1 MYSTSNLSIKPPAHR
16 TSSTTMST
24 SKGTRGRPPL
34 ILDSR
39 QTREAIVA
47 LEKGRKKPTLTDR
60 SGQAKQINIGQYF
73 IGRDP
78 DTQQQVLEKDG
89 KRVVPC
95 DDVGDIFLKDV
106 AMKHFLSA
114 PFVVNE
120 GIIIHL
126 LHDSYFLFPP
136 TAGRL
141 PDIVTSAAKEV
152 ATQRRAPVVSAGYD
166 GVNRQLFAD
175 DDGAGAGAR
184 GAGGAGGA
192 GMMVQYQH
200 QHGGAATGGGRGG
213 GLKTTGLDDDG
224 AGAGARGGG
233 GGGGGAGMMTQYQH
247 QHGGAATGG
256 GRGGLGGGMK
266 TTGLDDDGAGTGA
279 RGAGG
284 GGGFTVA
291 MTPHGRGG
299 GGGGGHADAVA
310 NANGGGTCHIIPF
323 MSPEQ
328 KVAIEEAEAAKERY
342 RKERIDAE
350 AVAARERKMCASA
363 VHALADKVEAM
374 GTTVNQHTGQI
385 GALQGGQ
392 KDLQEGQELHASQI
406 GDLQGAVKK
415 LEIQGQTSAQVAADT
430 IQHQAQLKRYV
441 DTSQSLLQTELKN
454 YVDERLGLSPNE
466 NK

>member
-1 MYSTSNLSIKPPAHR
+1 
-16 TSSTTMST
+16 
-24 SKGTRGRPPL
+24 
-34 ILDSR
+34 
-39 QTREAIVA
+39 
-47 LEKGRKKPTLTDR
+47 
-60 SGQAKQINIGQYF
+60 
-73 IGRDP
+73 
-78 DTQQQVLEKDG
+78 
-89 KRVVPC
+89 
-95 DDVGDIFLKDV
+95 
-106 AMKHFLSA
+106 
-114 PFVVNE
+114 
-120 GIIIHL
+120 
-126 LHDSYFLFPP
+126 
-136 TAGRL
+136 
-141 PDIVTSAAKEV
+141 
-152 ATQRRAPVVSAGYD
+152 
-166 GVNRQLFAD
+166 
-175 DDGAGAGAR
+175 
-184 GAGGAGGA
+184 
-192 GMMVQYQH
+192 
-200 QHGGAATGGGRGG
+200 
-213 GLKTTGLDDDG
+213 
-224 AGAGARGGG
+224 
-233 GGGGGAGMMTQYQH
+233 
-247 QHGGAATGG
+247 
-256 GRGGLGGGMK
+256 MK